1 MSTLR
6 WFYEAA
12 VERILRKRLQE
23 RYDKGFL
30 AGIDT
35 AENAIRLACGIDD
48 ALPILTVHEAREG
61 YLQEIESRTNTGGR
75 IETKGYW
82 S

>member
-35 AENAIRLACGIDD
+35 AFEAVKLHTPRSGAARLAI
-48 ALPILTVHEAREG
+48 EQAREG
-61 YLQEIESRTNTGGR
+61 YLQEIESRG
-75 IETKGYW
+75 
-82 S
+82 

>member
-23 RYDKGFL
+23 RWDKGFL

-35 AENAIRLACGIDD
+35 AYEAIKLAPDD
-48 ALPILTVHEAREG
+48 SPYDQDDCEFAIEEAREG
-61 YLQEIESRTNTGGR
+61 FLEEVRSR
-75 IETKGYW
+75 
-82 S
+82 